1 MKILWKTKKLKK
13 LHTRQRGE
21 TLWRHQ
27 SYLCLVTVAL
37 LLQKQH
43 IATKLLYGLITT
55 SQFGLQ
61 HSLVVFARHRA
72 FSQLRLQ
79 VPDLCAQYGAN
90 SRQNLHAGWGSNN
103 LTNESVIILE
113 TLATAYLLVTFST
126 FVLRLFEFL
135 FQLSDSSLIVGAL
148 NTTTTFYHNHEILYL

>member
-1 MKILWKTKKLKK
+1 MKNKEIKK

-79 VPDLCAQYGAN
+79 VPNLCAQYGAN
-90 SRQNLHAGWGSNN
+90 SWQNLNAGGGGNS
-103 LTNESVIILE
+103 LTNKSAIIIILE
-113 TLATAYLLVTFST
+113 TLATTYLLVTFST